1 MSTTSEHR
9 TAVLLMAYGTPRT
22 PEEIEPYYTD
32 IRRGRAPTPEL
43 LAELTAR
50 YDAIGGISPLA
61 ARTEAQRDAL
71 QRALD
76 AISPDRFE
84 VVLGLK
90 HAEPKIETAVAG
102 LAERGFRSIVGL
114 VLAPHYST
122 YSIGQYMDR
131 ARAAAE
137 PHGISVVGVDSWA
150 VDPAFVEFLARD
162 MKARLAALPTN
173 TKVLFTAHSLPQRII
188 DGGDPYPNE
197 LRATAEA
204 VAAAV
209 GLTDWSS
216 WSIAWQSAGRTPE
229 PWIGPDIL
237 AVIDDLAA
245 SENASG
251 VLVCACGFVA
261 DHLEVLFDLDIEARA
276 HARDKGL
283 AFDRT
288 ACVNDDAAVIAS
300 LAARVV
306 ELAG

>member
-1 MSTTSEHR
+1 MTQK

-22 PEEIEPYYTD
+22 PAEIEPYYTD
-32 IRRGRAPTPEL
+32 IRRGRAPTPEQ
-43 LAELTAR
+43 LADLVAR

-71 QRALD
+71 QKALNEI
-76 AISPDRFE
+76 APDTYE

-90 HAEPKIETAVAG
+90 HAAPMIETAVNE
-102 LAERGFRSIVGL
+102 LAVRGFQHIIGL
-114 VLAPHYST
+114 VLAPHYSSF
-122 YSIGQYMDR
+122 SIGQYMGR

-137 PHGISVVGVDSWA
+137 PHGITVTAIDSWA
-150 VDPAFVEFLARD
+150 TEPALVEFLAADLRS
-162 MKARLAALPTN
+162 RLSAMPAN

-188 DGGDPYPNE
+188 DAGDPYPDE
-197 LRATAEA
+197 LRSTAEA
-204 VAAAV
+204 VAVAA
-209 GLTDWSS
+209 GLDSWSS

-251 VLVCACGFVA
+251 VVVCACGFVA
-261 DHLEVLFDLDIEARA
+261 DHLEVLFDLDIEARQ
-276 HARDKGL
+276 HAQAKGL

-288 ACVNDDAAVIAS
+288 SCVNDDATIMHALAQRVISAHS
-300 LAARVV
+300 
-306 ELAG
+306 

>member
-1 MSTTSEHR
+1 MTQK

-22 PEEIEPYYTD
+22 PAEVEPYYTD
-32 IRRGRAPTPEL
+32 IRRGRAPTPEQ
-43 LAELTAR
+43 LADLVAR

-71 QRALD
+71 QKALNEI
-76 AISPDRFE
+76 APDTYE

-90 HAEPKIETAVAG
+90 HAAPMIEAAVNE
-102 LAERGFRSIVGL
+102 LAVRGFQHIIGL
-114 VLAPHYST
+114 VLAPHYSSF
-122 YSIGQYMDR
+122 SIGQYMGR

-137 PHGISVVGVDSWA
+137 PHGITVTAMDSWA
-150 VDPAFVEFLARD
+150 TEPAFVEFLAADLRS
-162 MKARLAALPTN
+162 RLSAMPTN

-188 DGGDPYPNE
+188 DAGDPYPDE
-197 LRATAEA
+197 LRSTAEA
-204 VAAAV
+204 VAIAA
-209 GLTDWSS
+209 GLDSWSS

-251 VLVCACGFVA
+251 VVVCACGFVA
-261 DHLEVLFDLDIEARA
+261 DHLEVLFDLDIEAKQ
-276 HARDKGL
+276 HAEAKGL

-288 ACVNDDAAVIAS
+288 SCVNEDATIMHALAQRVISAHS
-300 LAARVV
+300 
-306 ELAG
+306 

>member
-1 MSTTSEHR
+1 MTQK

-22 PEEIEPYYTD
+22 PAEIEPYYTD
-32 IRRGRAPTPEL
+32 IRRGRAPTPEQ
-43 LAELTAR
+43 LADLVAR

-71 QRALD
+71 QSALN
-76 AISPDRFE
+76 AIAPDTYE

-90 HAEPKIETAVAG
+90 HAAPMIETAVND
-102 LAERGFRSIVGL
+102 LAARGFRHVIGL

-122 YSIGQYMDR
+122 FSIGQYMDR
-131 ARAAAE
+131 TRAAAE
-137 PHGISVVGVDSWA
+137 PHGITVTSIDSWA
-150 VDPAFVEFLARD
+150 TEPAFIDFLAADLRT
-162 MKARLAALPTN
+162 RLSAMPEN

-188 DGGDPYPNE
+188 DAGDPYPNE
-197 LRATAEA
+197 LRSTAEA
-204 VAAAV
+204 VATAA
-209 GLTDWSS
+209 GLDSWSS

-251 VLVCACGFVA
+251 VVVCACGFVA
-261 DHLEVLFDLDIEARA
+261 DHLEVLFDLDIEAQK
-276 HARDKGL
+276 HAEAKGL

-288 ACVNDDAAVIAS
+288 SCVNDNAS
-300 LAARVV
+300 IMHALAERVV
-306 ELAG
+306 SAQS